1 MKKLILR
8 LVAKSNLSDY
18 KKAAIADILTCKDF
32 ALFTFDENGHMEH
45 IRDCTWY
52 QLKKVDTKVNIDY
65 HRMMQEQCDQDAA
78 VEEALRIINK

>member
-18 KKAAIADILTCKDF
+18 KKAAIADIITCKDF
-32 ALFTFDENGHMEH
+32 ALFTFDESGMSS

-52 QLKKVDTKVNIDY
+52 QLKKIDTKIAIDY
-65 HRMMQEQCDQDAA
+65 HRMMQETCDQDAA